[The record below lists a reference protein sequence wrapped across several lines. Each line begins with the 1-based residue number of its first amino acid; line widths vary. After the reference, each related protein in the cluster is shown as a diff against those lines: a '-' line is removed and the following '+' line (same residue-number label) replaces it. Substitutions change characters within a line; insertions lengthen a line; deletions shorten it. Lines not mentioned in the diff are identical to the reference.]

1 MMGDSALTVG
11 EGLHGWSTF
20 RGRSRERTA
29 QDKRQEGSNAM
40 THTELIPRSVLFG
53 NPDRASV
60 RISPDGENLAY
71 LAPLDGVL
79 NVWVAPVNT
88 PQEARPVTQD
98 KGRGIRVYSWAY
110 TNEHILYLQDAGGDE
125 NWRAYCVALKS
136 AEVTDLTPELGV
148 QAQLQHLSPRSPH
161 EVLIALNDRDKR
173 FHDLYRVEIPTG
185 KRNLIQRNDGFAGFL
200 TDEDHAV
207 RFALRMT
214 PDGSIEVLA
223 RDGKDWAPFTEIPA
237 EDTLTTNTLG
247 LHASGRL
254 LYLTDSR
261 ERDTAALVA
270 WDLESD
276 TRQVLAEDPKVDVD
290 GFWIHPETRA
300 VQAVGLNYERR
311 HWHVV
316 DESVRADLERL
327 QGAADGE
334 LEVTSRSLSDRRWI
348 VAYGVDCGPIR
359 YYLYDRDA
367 GEVRFLFTNRDALEG
382 KPLAPMH
389 SRVLRSGDGLA
400 LVSYLTLPS
409 GSDPDGDGVPE
420 TPLPMVLWVHGG
432 PWGRDVW
439 GYDPYHQWMADR
451 GYAVLS
457 VNFRG
462 STGFGKGFINAGNHE
477 WARKMH
483 QDLIDAVDWAV
494 EERIAD
500 PERVAIGGG
509 SYGGYSTLVGLTFTP
524 DAFACGVDIVGPSNL
539 VTLLR
544 NVPPYWM
551 PILPMLTQRVGDPA
565 TEEGRALLLER
576 SPLSRVD
583 RIRKPLLI
591 GQGAND
597 PRVKQTE
604 SDQIVDAM
612 QERGIPVTYVVYPDE
627 GHGFARPQ
635 NRLSFMA
642 VAEAFLAEVLGGR
655 AEPFGD
661 DLAGSSMEVKAG
673 ADFVPG
679 LQETL
684 EGG

>member
-1 MMGDSALTVG
+1 
-11 EGLHGWSTF
+11 
-20 RGRSRERTA
+20 
-29 QDKRQEGSNAM
+29 M
-40 THTELIPRSVLFG
+40 THTELISRSVLFG
-53 NPDRASV
+53 NPDRTSV

-71 LAPLDGVL
+71 LAPRDGVL
-79 NVWVAPVNT
+79 NVWVAPVAA

-98 KGRGIRVYSWAY
+98 TGRGIRVYSWAY
-110 TNEHILYLQDAGGDE
+110 TGEHILYLQDAGGDE
-125 NWRAYCVALKS
+125 NWRAYCVTLET

-148 QAQLQHLSPRSPH
+148 QARLQHLSPRFPH
-161 EVLIALNDRDKR
+161 EVLIALNARDER
-173 FHDLYRVEIPTG
+173 FHDLYRVEIATG
-185 KRNLIQRNDGFAGFL
+185 KRTLVQENERFAGFL
-200 TDEDHAV
+200 TDEDYAV

-223 RDGKDWAPFTEIPA
+223 RDGEDWTPFTEIPA
-237 EDTLTTNTLG
+237 EDALTTNPVG
-247 LHASGRL
+247 LHASGRI

-261 ERDTAALVA
+261 ERDTAALIA
-270 WDLESD
+270 WELESGN
-276 TRQVLAEDPKVDVD
+276 RQVLAEDPKVDAE

-300 VQAVGLNYERR
+300 IQAVGLNYERR
-311 HWHVV
+311 RWHVV
-316 DESVRADLERL
+316 DESIRADLNRL
-327 QGAADGE
+327 EGVTDGE
-334 LEVTSRSLSDRRWI
+334 LDVISRSLSDRRWI
-348 VAYGVDCGPIR
+348 VAYTVDRGPIR
-359 YYLYDRDA
+359 YYLYDRDE
-367 GEVRFLFTNRDALEG
+367 GEVRFLFTDRDALEG
-382 KPLAPMH
+382 KPLAAMH
-389 SRVLRSGDGLA
+389 PRVLRSGDGLA
-400 LVSYLTLPS
+400 LISYLTLPAD
-409 GSDPDGDGVPE
+409 SDPDGDGVPG

-432 PWGRDVW
+432 PWGRNVW
-439 GYDPYHQWMADR
+439 GYHPFHQWLANR

-457 VNFRG
+457 VNYRG

-477 WARKMH
+477 FAGKMH

-494 EERIAD
+494 EEGIAD

-509 SYGGYSTLVGLTFTP
+509 SYGGYATLVGLTFTP
-524 DAFACGVDIVGPSNL
+524 DVFACGVDIVGPSNL

-551 PILPMLTQRVGDPA
+551 PTLPMLTQRVGDPE
-565 TEEGRALLLER
+565 TEEGHALLLER
-576 SPLSRVD
+576 SPLFRVD
-583 RIRKPLLI
+583 RICRPLLI

-661 DLAGSSMEVKAG
+661 DSAGSSMEVRAG
-673 ADFVPG
+673 AEFVPG
-679 LQETL
+679 LRETL
-684 EGG
+684 RGRD

>member
-1 MMGDSALTVG
+1 
-11 EGLHGWSTF
+11 
-20 RGRSRERTA
+20 
-29 QDKRQEGSNAM
+29 M
-40 THTELIPRSVLFG
+40 TQTELIPRSVLFG
-53 NPDRASV
+53 NPDRTSV
-60 RISPDGENLAY
+60 RISPNGEHLAY

-79 NVWVAPVNT
+79 NVWVAPVDA
-88 PQEARPVTQD
+88 PQKARPVTRD
-98 KGRGIRVYSWAY
+98 TGRGIRVYAWAY

-125 NWRAYCVALKS
+125 NWRAYCVTLET
-136 AEVTDLTPELGV
+136 AEVKDLTPELGV

-173 FHDLYRVEIPTG
+173 FHDLYRVEIATG
-185 KRNLIQRNDGFAGFL
+185 KRNLVQQNDGFAEFL
-200 TDEDHAV
+200 TDEDYAV

-223 RDGKDWAPFTEIPA
+223 RDGDDWSPFTVIPA
-237 EDTLTTNTLG
+237 EDALTTSPVG
-247 LHASGRL
+247 LDASGRI

-261 ERDTAALVA
+261 GRDTAALVA

-276 TRQVLAEDPKVDVD
+276 NRQVLAEDPRVDAD

-300 VQAVGLNYERR
+300 IQAVGLNYERR
-311 HWHVV
+311 HWHVI

-327 QGAADGE
+327 EDVADGE
-334 LEVTSRSLSDRRWI
+334 LDVISRSLSNRRWI
-348 VAYGVDCGPIR
+348 VAYLVDRGPAR
-359 YYLYDRDA
+359 FYLYDRDE
-367 GEVRFLFTNRDALEG
+367 GEARFLFTDRKALEG

-389 SRVLRSGDGLA
+389 PRVLRSSDGLA
-400 LVSYLTLPS
+400 LISYLTLPA

-432 PWGRDVW
+432 PWGRNVW
-439 GYDPYHQWMADR
+439 GYHPFHQWLANR

-477 WARKMH
+477 WARTAH

-494 EERIAD
+494 EEGVAD

-509 SYGGYSTLVGLTFTP
+509 SYGGYATLVGLTFTP
-524 DAFACGVDIVGPSNL
+524 DTFACGVDIVGPSNL

-551 PILPMLTQRVGDPA
+551 PILPMLTQRVGDPE
-565 TEEGRALLLER
+565 TEEGHALLLER

-583 RIRKPLLI
+583 RICKPLLI

-597 PRVKQTE
+597 PRVKQAE

-661 DLAGSSMEVKAG
+661 DSAGSSMELKAG
-673 ADFVPG
+673 AEFVPG
-679 LQETL
+679 LRERL
-684 EGG
+684 EEGTRGG

>member
-1 MMGDSALTVG
+1 
-11 EGLHGWSTF
+11 
-20 RGRSRERTA
+20 
-29 QDKRQEGSNAM
+29 M

-53 NPDRASV
+53 NPDRMSV

-71 LAPLDGVL
+71 LAPRDGVL
-79 NVWVAPVNT
+79 NVWVAPVAA
-88 PQEARPVTQD
+88 PQEARSVTQD
-98 KGRGIRVYSWAY
+98 TGRGIRVFSWAY
-110 TNEHILYLQDAGGDE
+110 TNDHILYLQDAGGDE
-125 NWRAYCVALKS
+125 NWRAYCVALET

-148 QAQLQHLSPRSPH
+148 QARLQHLSPRFPH
-161 EVLIALNDRDKR
+161 EVLIALNDRDPR
-173 FHDLYRVEIPTG
+173 LHDLYRVEITTG
-185 KRNLIQRNDGFAGFL
+185 KRDLVLINDGFAEFL
-200 TDEDHAV
+200 TDEDYAV
-207 RFALRMT
+207 RFALRLT
-214 PDGSIEVLA
+214 PEGSAEVLA
-223 RDGKDWAPFTEIPA
+223 RDGDDWTPFAAIPA
-237 EDTLTTNTLG
+237 EDTLTTSPVG
-247 LHASGRL
+247 LHASGKT

-261 ERDTAALVA
+261 ERDTAALIA
-270 WDLESD
+270 WDLESGE
-276 TRQVLAEDPKVDVD
+276 RRILAEDPKVDAD

-300 VQAVGLNYERR
+300 IQAVGFNYERR
-311 HWHVV
+311 RWHVI

-327 QGAADGE
+327 EAAADGE
-334 LEVTSRSLSDRRWI
+334 PEVTSRSLSDRRWI
-348 VAYGVDCGPIR
+348 VAYTVDRGPIR
-359 YYLYDRDA
+359 YDLYDRDA

-389 SRVLRSGDGLA
+389 PRVVRSGDDLA
-400 LVSYLTLPS
+400 LVSYLTLPAD
-409 GSDPDGDGVPE
+409 SDPDGDGVPE

-439 GYDPYHQWMADR
+439 GYDPFHQWLANR

-477 WARKMH
+477 WAGKMH
-483 QDLIDAVDWAV
+483 QDLIDAVGWAV
-494 EERIAD
+494 EARIAD
-500 PERVAIGGG
+500 PERVAIAGG

-524 DAFACGVDIVGPSNL
+524 DSFACGVDIVGPSNL

-544 NVPPYWM
+544 NVPPYWV
-551 PILPMLTQRVGDPA
+551 PILPMLTQRVGDPE
-565 TEEGRALLLER
+565 TEEGRAMLLER

-635 NRLSFMA
+635 NRVSFLA

-661 DLAGSSMEVKAG
+661 DSAGASMQVKAG
-673 ADFVPG
+673 AEFVPG
-679 LQETL
+679 LSEAL
-684 EGG
+684 GSG